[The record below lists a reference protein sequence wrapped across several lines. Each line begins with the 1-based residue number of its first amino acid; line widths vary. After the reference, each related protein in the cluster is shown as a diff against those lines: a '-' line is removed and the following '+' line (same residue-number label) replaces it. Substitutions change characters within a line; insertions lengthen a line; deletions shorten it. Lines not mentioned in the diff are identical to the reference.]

1 MGACSRPLACKPSS
15 YRVSQQY
22 KRIAVK
28 ERGQFSMSLQ
38 LKFYIACETG
48 NASTVAS
55 ILAREDFEVNERY
68 EGRRTN
74 GTTYLMLAVANNDP
88 EIVKMLLPRINI
100 EDVDYDGRNGLHH
113 ACMRGGHDNCVELLL
128 YDEECCQ
135 RFVEHQDNNGKSPLS
150 YAVRNC
156 KPRILKLLLDR
167 CSSNTIDN
175 DGRTPLTE
183 AVQHESD
190 EIIELLLACN
200 WINVGL
206 EEKDGTT
213 LLMRASAR
221 KSGMEVLKKLIAA
234 QNLTYEDSDRKTIL
248 YCMVSDN
255 NLEMVKWIFGRL
267 DEYNSSYKNDI
278 IQTRTYHSGET
289 VLHVA
294 AKHGFSDIMR
304 ILLDTPDIEAYI
316 KENPHA
322 EDESGKTIQGFTPVY
337 HAIVNDHPDIV
348 KMLLEKENIVLDN
361 DWTGWCALEHA
372 ATAGK
377 SRIVEMILEHPDIYV
392 NVRNQDNRTPLILAT
407 LNNHPD
413 IVGMLLANENIKVDV
428 YDNKNQSALIHG
440 CEVSSVES
448 VKLLLKHERCT
459 DEYVN
464 HTDDTGTCALLY
476 AAANSNAG
484 TEITKR
490 ILNRPGT
497 EVNNVDNQGFTALH
511 HAMVKNKTDIVRVL
525 LANTNLKLD
534 ILDDYGANALIEA
547 CASNCIDC
555 VELFIEDNRCNSGL
569 INQKC
574 ENGDSAL
581 IRAVKLGN
589 FVIVRLLLSY
599 PGVDCNITD
608 STGFTPLMFAMGPG
622 LCNREVMEKDT
633 NSVKLLL
640 ANKNTKLD
648 VTAPEGRT
656 ALEFAF
662 RANHLEGI
670 KLFTADD
677 RCTSE
682 ILNNAKMVE
691 EEGTYLTEALKNRN
705 KDIIEILVGLPSM
718 DCNTGNPLLYAMV
731 ENLTDILPIL
741 LENQTIR
748 FDIGNG
754 LITLCKNNSFDCVQ
768 VFIRDDRCTP
778 DILNKKNRLG
788 ETALMTAI
796 IYGHLE
802 IVELLAKLPGWHGI
816 DYAVEN
822 KNGKSAMELAEE
834 QYQQKSVKILNEYQ
848 PNL

>member
-1 MGACSRPLACKPSS
+1 MG
-15 YRVSQQY
+15 
-22 KRIAVK
+22 IAVK
-28 ERGQFSMSLQ
+28 ERGQFSMSLE

-68 EGRRTN
+68 DGRRTN

-88 EIVKMLLPRINI
+88 EIVKMLLPKINI
-100 EDVDYDGRNGLHH
+100 EDFDYDGRNALHH
-113 ACMRGGHDNCVELLL
+113 ACMRGGRDNCVELLL

-167 CSSNTIDN
+167 CSSDTIDN
-175 DGRTPLTE
+175 DGRSPLTE

-190 EIIELLLACN
+190 EIVELLLACN
-200 WINVGL
+200 WINVDL

-221 KSGMEVLKKLIAA
+221 KSGMEVLKKLIEA
-234 QNLTYEDSDRKTIL
+234 QNLSHEDSDRKTIL
-248 YCMVSDN
+248 YCMVSNN
-255 NLEMVKWIFGRL
+255 NLEMVEWIFGRL

-278 IQTRTYHSGET
+278 IRTRTYHSGET

-322 EDESGKTIQGFTPVY
+322 EDESGRDIQGFTPVY

-348 KMLLEKENIVLDN
+348 
-361 DWTGWCALEHA
+361 
-372 ATAGK
+372 
-377 SRIVEMILEHPDIYV
+377 
-392 NVRNQDNRTPLILAT
+392 
-407 LNNHPD
+407 
-413 IVGMLLANENIKVDV
+413 GMLLAKENIKVDV

-440 CEVSSVES
+440 CEVNSVES
-448 VKLLLKHERCT
+448 VKLLLKHAGCT
-459 DEYVN
+459 DDYVN
-464 HTDDTGTCALLY
+464 HKDDTGTCALLY

-484 TEITKR
+484 TEITKM
-490 ILNRPGT
+490 ILTRPGT
-497 EVNNVDNQGFTALH
+497 KVNNGDDQGFTALH

-525 LANTNLKLD
+525 LANSNLRLD
-534 ILDDYGANALIEA
+534 ILDNYGANALIEA
-547 CASNCIDC
+547 CTSNCIDC
-555 VELFIEDNRCNSGL
+555 VELFIEDKRCNSGL

-574 ENGDSAL
+574 ENGDSSL

-608 STGFTPLMFAMGPG
+608 STGFSPLMFAMGPG
-622 LCNREVMEKDT
+622 LCNREFTEKDT

-648 VTAPEGRT
+648 VTDPEGRT

-677 RCTSE
+677 RCTAE

-691 EEGTYLTEALKNRN
+691 EERN
-705 KDIIEILVGLPSM
+705 TS
-718 DCNTGNPLLYAMV
+718 Y
-731 ENLTDILPIL
+731 
-741 LENQTIR
+741 
-748 FDIGNG
+748 
-754 LITLCKNNSFDCVQ
+754 
-768 VFIRDDRCTP
+768 
-778 DILNKKNRLG
+778 
-788 ETALMTAI
+788 
-796 IYGHLE
+796 
-802 IVELLAKLPGWHGI
+802 
-816 DYAVEN
+816 
-822 KNGKSAMELAEE
+822 
-834 QYQQKSVKILNEYQ
+834 
-848 PNL
+848 